1 AKALYSNKSCAQ
13 IQEDL
18 LFESLLREML
28 IVEDQQIV
36 CSSKRGEMQSDIS
49 DYYPDGIVTSK
60 ERFFDLQND
69 PAMRTLLVID
79 ADKNNP

>member
-1 AKALYSNKSCAQ
+1 
-13 IQEDL
+13 
-18 LFESLLREML
+18 
-28 IVEDQQIV
+28 
-36 CSSKRGEMQSDIS
+36 MQSDIS

-79 ADKNNP
+79 ADKNNPYRGAISVVDQGYIRARRGYHADTRIAQLIVKVGNQY

>member
-1 AKALYSNKSCAQ
+1 
-13 IQEDL
+13 
-18 LFESLLREML
+18 
-28 IVEDQQIV
+28 
-36 CSSKRGEMQSDIS
+36 MQSDIS

-79 ADKNNP
+79 ADKNNPYRGAICCCRSRLVFKLVSVIIHRHSHSSTNRQSR